1 MSANSKHFSQTESN
15 NTRLNMKNYIF
26 LKPFLLLTIFL
37 SFFLST
43 PNQANANMFNKFKK
57 GFYFE
62 KYKNAQEA
70 KAELL
75 KLHPIGSDVGELV
88 KTLEGAGAMVVEKD
102 LTNAHKFKEYDEW
115 WQNGVV
121 KMYNFEYNKAS
132 PFFIILNYLKWNGGL
147 QIDKNN
153 KIIDFGIFRN
163 RAY

>member
-88 KTLEGAGAMVVEKD
+88 KRLEGAGAMVKLQRANNEEVIY
-102 LTNAHKFKEYDEW
+102 FY
-115 WQNGVV
+115 
-121 KMYNFEYNKAS
+121 EYNNGIA
-132 PFFIILNYLKWNGGL
+132 IINPLKWSGG
-147 QIDKNN
+147 IRFDSKKN
-153 KIIDFGIFRN
+153 IIDFGVGKQ
-163 RAY
+163 YMGL